1 MPELPEVETVRDGLD
16 RLVVG
21 AVVRDVEVFREYSVR
36 RHDGGPDSF
45 RDQLTGRR
53 LTAAVRR
60 GKFLWLPLVP
70 AASSP
75 AAAGS
80 AASGTAAP
88 DPAVSGPAASSSA
101 AEDVPPAA
109 LLAHLGMSGQ
119 LLVRGGG
126 PGSTSAVLG
135 LEPGAGAGT
144 AADNWQHPHLRVRLH
159 LDGAP
164 SGARYL
170 DFVDQRTFG
179 HLSVQD
185 LVPADGVPS
194 RGRTATASDT
204 PPSGVPTSD
213 TPPSGVPT
221 SDTPVS
227 SIQASSAPPSDT
239 PASEAPPSGIPAGHG
254 SDLPVLPEPVAHI
267 ARDLLD
273 PNLDLDDLVRRV
285 RRRRT
290 QVKRAL
296 LDQTVVSGV
305 GNIYADEALWRAQVH
320 WARATDKL
328 RAADVRRVLE
338 SAAEV
343 MREALA
349 QGGTSFDELY
359 VNVNGQS
366 GYFDRSLAVYGRENE
381 ECRRC
386 GALVRRD
393 AFMNRS
399 SFTCPVCQRPPR

>member
-1 MPELPEVETVRDGLD
+1 MPELPEVETVRDGVD

-36 RHDGGPDSF
+36 RHDGGPESF
-45 RDQLTGRR
+45 RDQLVGRR
-53 LTAAVRR
+53 LSAAVRR
-60 GKFLWLPLVP
+60 GKFLWLPLEDPTP
-70 AASSP
+70 ARLAEPTPLVEPVETP
-75 AAAGS
+75 A
-80 AASGTAAP
+80 TRLV
-88 DPAVSGPAASSSA
+88 DPAEPHPA
-101 AEDVPPAA
+101 AA

-119 LLVRGGG
+119 LLVRGAVAVDD
-126 PGSTSAVLG
+126 PGHASSVVLG
-135 LEPGAGAGT
+135 LEQSGAEAGPGPSSAVGA
-144 AADNWQHPHLRVRLH
+144 AADDWRHPHLRVRLH
-159 LDGAP
+159 LAGAP

-185 LVPADGVPS
+185 LVPGDGEAPADGK
-194 RGRTATASDT
+194 
-204 PPSGVPTSD
+204 
-213 TPPSGVPT
+213 
-221 SDTPVS
+221 
-227 SIQASSAPPSDT
+227 
-239 PASEAPPSGIPAGHG
+239 PASGIPAGYG
-254 SDLPVLPEPVAHI
+254 SDLPLLPQPVAHI

-273 PNLDLDDLVRRV
+273 PNLDLDGLVRRV

-320 WARATDKL
+320 WARPTDKL
-328 RAADVRRVLE
+328 RAADVRRVLD

-359 VNVNGQS
+359 VNVNGES
-366 GYFDRSLAVYGRENE
+366 GYFDRSLAVYGQENE
-381 ECRRC
+381 ACRRC

-399 SFTCPVCQRPPR
+399 SFSCPICQPAPRPK

>member
-1 MPELPEVETVRDGLD
+1 VPELPEVETVRDGLD

-21 AVVRDVEVFREYSVR
+21 AVVQDVEVFREYSVR

-45 RDQLTGRR
+45 RDQLVGRR
-53 LTAAVRR
+53 LSAAVRR
-60 GKFLWLPLVP
+60 GKFLWLPLVEP
-70 AASSP
+70 APLVEPSLVEP
-75 AAAGS
+75 APLVEPVE
-80 AASGTAAP
+80 T
-88 DPAVSGPAASSSA
+88 PA
-101 AEDVPPAA
+101 AA

-119 LLVRGGG
+119 LLVRGATASDTPDAGPTAVLPPNPG
-126 PGSTSAVLG
+126 PGG
-135 LEPGAGAGT
+135 G
-144 AADNWQHPHLRVRLH
+144 DWQHPHLRVRLH
-159 LDGAP
+159 LTGAP

-185 LVPADGVPS
+185 LVPGDGEP
-194 RGRTATASDT
+194 ASD
-204 PPSGVPTSD
+204 
-213 TPPSGVPT
+213 
-221 SDTPVS
+221 
-227 SIQASSAPPSDT
+227 
-239 PASEAPPSGIPAGHG
+239 IPAGHG
-254 SDLPVLPEPVAHI
+254 SGLPVLPQPVAHI

-273 PNLDLDDLVRRV
+273 PNLDLDALVGRV

-305 GNIYADEALWRAQVH
+305 GNIYADEALWRAKVH
-320 WARATDKL
+320 WARPTDKL
-328 RAADVRRVLE
+328 RAADVRGVLE

-343 MREALA
+343 MREALV

-359 VNVNGQS
+359 VNVNGES
-366 GYFDRSLAVYGRENE
+366 GYFDRSLAVYGQENK

-386 GALVRRD
+386 GAVVRRD

-399 SFTCPVCQRPPR
+399 SFTCPICQPPPRPRKN

>member
-1 MPELPEVETVRDGLD
+1 VPELPEVETVRDGLD
-16 RLVVG
+16 RFVVG
-21 AVVRDVEVFREYSVR
+21 AVVREVEVFRDYSVR
-36 RHDGGPDSF
+36 RHDGGPGSF
-45 RDQLTGRR
+45 RDQLIGRR

-60 GKFLWLPLVP
+60 GKFLWLPLLP
-70 AASSP
+70 ALP
-75 AAAGS
+75 AP
-80 AASGTAAP
+80 TAVE
-88 DPAVSGPAASSSA
+88 PA
-101 AEDVPPAA
+101 AA

-119 LLVRGGG
+119 LLVRGVT
-126 PGSTSAVLG
+126 PDVTAPSAASDDGVFG
-135 LEPGAGAGT
+135 VTASSGASGE
-144 AADNWQHPHLRVRLH
+144 DDWQHPHLRVRLH
-159 LDGAP
+159 LDDAP

-185 LVPADGVPS
+185 LVPDAVPAS
-194 RGRTATASDT
+194 STSASDV
-204 PPSGVPTSD
+204 PPSGV
-213 TPPSGVPT
+213 
-221 SDTPVS
+221 
-227 SIQASSAPPSDT
+227 
-239 PASEAPPSGIPAGHG
+239 PAGHG
-254 SDLPVLPEPVAHI
+254 SDLPLLPEPVAHI

-290 QVKRAL
+290 QIKRAL
-296 LDQTVVSGV
+296 LDQTVLSGV
-305 GNIYADEALWRAQVH
+305 GNIYADEALWRAKTH
-320 WARATDKL
+320 WARTTDKL
-328 RAADVRRVLE
+328 KVADVRRVLD

-386 GALVRRD
+386 GALIRRD

-399 SFTCPVCQRPPR
+399 SFSCPICQPKPRSAK